1 MGTTSTAGQ
10 IYLVLMS
17 TLNHKSYLRMSSP
30 GKCNFGVNLKK
41 KCFLE
46 LSLYEYILQFTVHCS
61 FVALCFH
68 TKFLL
73 CMAAL
78 SYNLN
83 IIYIFHHIMKVNC
96 IFFSKPLQ
104 IHNVWKLQSI
114 FSPLLLHICWVES
127 KSSSNH
133 LKF

>member
-1 MGTTSTAGQ
+1 MRLTLVMLKFQGRRRYSASIWCFWTSKFLCRCSYIWYWQGLAWVM
-10 IYLVLMS
+10 L
-17 TLNHKSYLRMSSP
+17 TL
-30 GKCNFGVNLKK
+30 
-41 KCFLE
+41 
-46 LSLYEYILQFTVHCS
+46 LQFTVHCS